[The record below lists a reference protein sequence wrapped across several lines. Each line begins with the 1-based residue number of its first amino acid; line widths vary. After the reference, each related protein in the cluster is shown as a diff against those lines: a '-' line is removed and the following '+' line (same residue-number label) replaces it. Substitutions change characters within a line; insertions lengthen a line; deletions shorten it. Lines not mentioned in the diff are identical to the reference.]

1 VPELR
6 LTHETLTYTIERR
19 RRRTVGVVVRRDG
32 CVEVH
37 APLSTPDAEVRRIV
51 EKFRPWVERKREE
64 VKDVLRRRRRR
75 RFQDGDEIPFLGGTL
90 RLSVVEQ
97 PRPAMESVVREE
109 DRLVVRVPTELTPTA
124 RSAVVRY
131 AVVRWLLDQ
140 AREIF
145 HQHHVAA
152 ARKVG
157 DAAKRVV
164 VKDMASRWGS
174 CGPDRKMSLNWRL
187 VLAPPHVVEYVLVH
201 ELCHIE
207 HPNHS
212 RKFWAKVAR
221 YCTRWREGR
230 TWLRRHGDDMDL

>member
-1 VPELR
+1 M
-6 LTHETLTYTIERR
+6 
-19 RRRTVGVVVRRDG
+19 G
-32 CVEVH
+32 
-37 APLSTPDAEVRRIV
+37 TPDTEVRRIV

-64 VKDVLRRRRRR
+64 VKDVLRKKRRR
-75 RFQDGDEIPFLGGTL
+75 RFQDGDEIPYLGGTL
-90 RLSVVEQ
+90 RLSVLEQ
-97 PRPAMESVVREE
+97 PRPAMDSVVRE
-109 DRLVVRVPTELTPTA
+109 DDALVVRVPTELTPTA

-140 AREIF
+140 ATETF

-152 ARKVG
+152 SKKVG

-187 VLAPPHVVEYVLVH
+187 ILAPPHVIEYVLVH

-212 RKFWAKVAR
+212 RKFWDKVGKH
-221 YCTRWREGR
+221 CDRWREGR
-230 TWLRRHGDDMDL
+230 KWLRSHGDDMDL